1 MLFAIFRSCH
11 PEVFLG
17 KGVLKI
23 YSKFTGEHPC
33 QSAISI
39 KLLCNFIEI
48 ALRHGCSPVNLLY
61 IFRTPF
67 PRNISGWL
75 LLEYVCIRSVALN
88 LELLPN
94 LLRFCTEIY
103 LAIIYYFFMILLI
116 LDRFLVFYLNL
127 KYTVYCTPKKLLKIV
142 YSMMVL
148 SAICVLILLATIHL
162 EQMSFPVI
170 NLVAMFV
177 FTVIDSLYVIVA
189 VIIYAYI
196 FVVYKRQMIT
206 LVRAISIAR
215 TNVNSCYLYFF
226 HSFS

>member
-1 MLFAIFRSCH
+1 M
-11 PEVFLG
+11 
-17 KGVLKI
+17 
-23 YSKFTGEHPC
+23 Y
-33 QSAISI
+33 
-39 KLLCNFIEI
+39 
-48 ALRHGCSPVNLLY
+48 
-61 IFRTPF
+61 
-67 PRNISGWL
+67 RNIPG
-75 LLEYVCIRSVALN
+75 N
-88 LELLPN
+88 
-94 LLRFCTEIY
+94 Y
-103 LAIIYYFFMILLI
+103 L
-116 LDRFLVFYLNL
+116 LVFYDIADTWSLSVFL
-127 KYTVYCTPKKLLKIV
+127 SESKIQSLLHTKKALEDCIL
-142 YSMMVL
+142 MMVL

-226 HSFS
+226 HSFSWYLVVAHPDEFSKKLFENARNRTHFICLRLACWPFNLRV